1 MLVTFLKYY
10 LFTGGS
16 LEHFLVGHIVISLE
30 SHDRTNNFF
39 IMFAFL
45 VQFDKNIMLSY
56 FKPFN
61 DASACVT
68 LERCGRG

>member
-16 LEHFLVGHIVISLE
+16 LQHFLAGHIVISLE
-30 SHDRTNNFF
+30 SHDRTNNLF

-56 FKPFN
+56 F
-61 DASACVT
+61 
-68 LERCGRG
+68 